1 MRPWTD
7 LTPEEQTRLRQDYQE
22 VLDRNPRTCS
32 LQEKIDRFTQWLAD
46 QGVAF
51 SVDDIPRTQ
60 IKRRS
65 V

>member
-7 LTPEEQTRLRQDYQE
+7 LTLEEQTRLRQDYQE

-46 QGVAF
+46 HGVAF
-51 SVDDIPRTQ
+51 SADHIPRTQ
-60 IKRRS
+60 IKPRS